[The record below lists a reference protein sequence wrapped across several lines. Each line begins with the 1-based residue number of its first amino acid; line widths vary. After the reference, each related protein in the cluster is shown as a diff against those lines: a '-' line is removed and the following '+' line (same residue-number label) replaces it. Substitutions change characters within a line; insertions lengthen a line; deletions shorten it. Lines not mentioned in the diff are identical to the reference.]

1 MKASKTVVVLASL
14 IVVLSLVAASVGIFY
29 QDNGSPFEFKTLRG
43 ETVMI
48 QGRGLYKY
56 DSVSFAAQGIAQDVV
71 TLLVGIP
78 LLVVSIMLYRRES
91 FRGKLLLAGTLGYFL
106 YTYMSYAFGVAYNGL
121 FLLYVALFSLSL
133 SAFVLSIGSIDV
145 ATLPAHFSE
154 KLPRRLVSTLLF
166 AVGGFLVLAWSGR
179 IGTAL
184 LDGSVPYGLESYS
197 TLPLQAMDLGLI
209 VPLAFVSGILLLRRS
224 PWGYLLSSVALIKGF
239 TMSVAL
245 IAMIVGEML
254 AGVQVYAGETIM
266 FLVLTLSIIAVTF
279 LFLKRCEA
287 SAPSPVNVA

>member
-1 MKASKTVVVLASL
+1 MKSSKTVVVLASL
-14 IVVLSLVAASVGIFY
+14 IVALSLIAVSVGIFW

-78 LLVVSIMLYRRES
+78 LLVASIMLYRRES

-106 YTYMSYAFGVAYNGL
+106 YTYVSYAFGAAYNNL

-133 SAFVLSIGSIDV
+133 YAFILSIGSIGV
-145 ATLPAHFSE
+145 ATLPARFSE
-154 KLPRRLVSTLLF
+154 RLPRRLVSTLLF

-179 IGTAL
+179 IGSAL
-184 LDGSVPYGLESYS
+184 LDGSVPYGLESNS

-209 VPLAFVSGILLLRRS
+209 APLAFVSGILLLRRS

-239 TMSVAL
+239 MMSFAL

-254 AGVQVYAGETIM
+254 AGVQIYAGETVM
-266 FLVLTLSIIAVTF
+266 FFVLTLSIIAVTL

-287 SAPSPVNVA
+287 TAPSPVNLA

>member
-1 MKASKTVVVLASL
+1 MVVILASL
-14 IVVLSLVAASVGIFY
+14 IVVLSLVAVSVGIFY

-43 ETVMI
+43 ETVML

-71 TLLVGIP
+71 TLFVGIP
-78 LLVVSIMLYRRES
+78 LLVASVVLARRQS
-91 FRGKLLLAGTLGYFL
+91 LRGKLLLAGTLGYFL
-106 YTYMSYAFGVAYNGL
+106 YTYMSYAFGAAYNNL

-133 SAFVLSIGSIDV
+133 SAFVLSFGSIDV

-154 KLPRRLVSTLLF
+154 KLPRRLIATLLF

-266 FLVLTLSIIAVTF
+266 FLVLTLSIIAVT
-279 LFLKRCEA
+279 LVFLKRCEA
-287 SAPSPVNVA
+287 TAPSPVNLA